1 MKFPVLTYT
10 ILNNFLTCPHRAF
23 RQYIAKDIPFE
34 KTPEME
40 HGTRVH
46 KALEDRI
53 GKGIALDADL
63 RSADPLCQRLDD
75 LAPEAKTRVEYFTGM
90 KIDGTGCTWDAKDV
104 WFRGK
109 ADVAVMVG
117 SAAWLIDWK
126 TGKVREEPFELECQA
141 MLVHANH
148 PQITH
153 IVGEYYWMREGK
165 PGMRYTLD
173 PMVTYQKVT
182 KLYGAM
188 VDYYTHE
195 VANDPPGIHWP
206 KRKNPLCSWCDVK
219 GCENWKPR
227 P

>member
-10 ILNNFLTCPHRAF
+10 ILNDVINCPHKAF
-23 RQYIAKDIPFE
+23 RRHIIKDVPFE
-34 KTPEME
+34 RTPEME

-63 RSADPLCQRLDD
+63 RSADPLCQQLDGIK
-75 LAPEAKTRVEYFTGM
+75 APVRVEYFTGM
-90 KIDGTGCTWDAKDV
+90 KIDGTGCAWDAKDV

-109 ADVAVMVG
+109 ADVAVLADAG
-117 SAAWLIDWK
+117 AWLIDWK

-153 IVGEYYWMREGK
+153 IVGEYYWMRFGK

-173 PMVTYQKVT
+173 PMATYQKVAQLFKEMAT
-182 KLYGAM
+182 YWD
-188 VDYYTHE
+188 VDT
-195 VANDPPGIHWP
+195 WP

-219 GCENWKPR
+219 DCENWRPR

>member
-10 ILNNFLTCPHRAF
+10 LLNDFINCPHKAF
-23 RQYIAKDIPFE
+23 RRYIAKDVPFE
-34 KTPEME
+34 RTPEMG

-63 RSADPLCQRLDD
+63 RSADPLCHQLDEIKS
-75 LAPEAKTRVEYFTGM
+75 PVRVEYFTGM
-90 KIDGTGCTWDAKDV
+90 KIDGTGCAWDAKDV

-109 ADVAVMVG
+109 ADVAVLG
-117 SAAWLIDWK
+117 DNGAWLIDWK

-153 IVGEYYWMREGK
+153 IVGEYYWLREGK
-165 PGMRYTLD
+165 PGMRYTLT
-173 PMVTYQKVT
+173 PMATYQKVA
-182 KLYGAM
+182 KLHGEM
-188 VDYYTHE
+188 WDYWTRHPE
-195 VANDPPGIHWP
+195 HKGKWP
-206 KRKNPLCSWCDVK
+206 KRKNPLCAWCDVK
-219 GCENWKPR
+219 DCENWRPR